1 MKHISILILIILSL
15 NSIAQDGKD
24 LFNKNCKACHNIGGG
39 KKVGPDLQGVT
50 KKRNLDWLFKFITS
64 SKDLIASGNPD
75 AKAIFEEYGKRPMP
89 SHSLS
94 QAEITAL
101 LNFIN
106 NGGKE
111 SNVTSNSQ
119 SQKNNTLFKPSYEIG
134 RDLFTGKIPLKNG
147 GASCISC
154 HSLKDDGVFAGGTL
168 AKDLSVSYT
177 EGIVNSML
185 TSIPSMINSFKTHEV
200 TITEIAHLEFFLKR
214 VKDNQLYVH
223 SKKSNSFLFLGG
235 VIIFCLLFVITNLF
249 WRHTKKYGVKD
260 DIFKRQVKTS
270 RN

>member
-1 MKHISILILIILSL
+1 MKFISISILIILSL
-15 NSIAQDGKD
+15 NSTAQDGKD

-64 SKDLIASGNPD
+64 SKDLIGSGDPD
-75 AKAIFEEYGKRPMP
+75 AKAIFEDFGKRPMP

-94 QAEITAL
+94 QAEITAI

-106 NGGKE
+106 SGGKE
-111 SNVTSNSQ
+111 SNETSSSL

-154 HSLKDDGVFAGGTL
+154 HSLKDEGVFAGGTL
-168 AKDLSVSYT
+168 AKDLSSSYT
-177 EGIVNSML
+177 EGVVNSML
-185 TSIPSMINSFKTHEV
+185 TSIPAMVNSFKTHEL
-200 TITEIAHLEFFLKR
+200 TIAEVANLEYFLKV
-214 VKDNQLYVH
+214 VKDNQLYSH
-223 SKKSNSFLFLGG
+223 SIKSNSFLFLGG
-235 VIIFCLLFVITNLF
+235 IIVFCLLFVITNLF

-260 DIFKRQVKTS
+260 EIFKRQVKT
-270 RN
+270 N